1 VQSDLNTQVLIE
13 LIVTA
18 LRSHPEL
25 HLAFEQG
32 LIELELGLLSTFRG
46 QRGLFVLCL
55 WRAKVGVCQLVAPG
69 WGVSIFSSATAML
82 VDSHWVVAGH
92 GLVISLWS
100 TRKCNCLKAANELL
114 MRWREVI
121 AFY

>member
-1 VQSDLNTQVLIE
+1 MQSDLYAQVLIE
-13 LIVTA
+13 LVVTA

-32 LIELELGLLSTFRG
+32 LIELKLGLLSTFCG
-46 QRGLFVLCL
+46 QHGLLVLCL
-55 WRAKVGVCQLVAPG
+55 WRAKVRMCQLVAPG
-69 WGVSIFSSATAML
+69 WGIRIFSSATTML

-92 GLVISLWS
+92 GLVVSLWS
-100 TRKCNCLKAANELL
+100 TRKCNCLEAANELL
-114 MRWREVI
+114 VRWREVI